1 MTKENSFECED
12 CDKSFDTERGL
23 HVHSAK
29 MHQDVEKKKTDLRI
43 MELLKKDNRNIEE
56 ISREIGK
63 SKEIVEQRIEELME
77 KEWVQKKVE
86 SGKEIYYD
94 ITELGEEVV
103 VPLMKDILE
112 ETKSCIE
119 GVSEAF
125 KKRLGPKLPKI
136 TVEWPEEEE

>member
-1 MTKENSFECED
+1 MTKEKSFKCEECDEN
-12 CDKSFDTERGL
+12 FDTERGL

-29 MHQDVEKKKTDLRI
+29 MHHDTEKKKIDLRI
-43 MELLKKDNRNIEE
+43 LELLKKGNMNIEE
-56 ISREIGK
+56 ISKEIGK
-63 SKEIVEQRIEELME
+63 SREIIENRIEELME

-86 SGKEIYYD
+86 SSREIYYD